1 MMTPADVKNYLGIG
15 RDTSY
20 KLFKLSSF
28 PAVHINNRGF
38 VFKDDLDNWLRENRG
53 KTIYL

>member
-1 MMTPADVKNYLGIG
+1 MTPTDVKDYLSLG
-15 RDTSY
+15 RDTTY

-28 PAVHINNRGF
+28 PAIRINNRAM
-38 VFKDDLDNWLRENRG
+38 VFKDDLDNWLKENRG